1 MINIEIIEYIKR
13 QLQMGDTQEKI
24 KSDLLAN
31 GWTDADI
38 NEAMISIVPQNIPIM
53 AQSNEIKSPRKISSI
68 ISIIIILVLIVSTVF
83 AYKIY
88 KNKTHL
94 ITTDSTEKVN
104 TEMAFENNNVE
115 VVPIDNI
122 NKVDNLENS
131 SNSSLVSSDL
141 WTIYDRMTLALE
153 NKDVKS
159 FNAVSYTQ
167 VTPDQASE
175 FSQIAPFLHD
185 QNLKTVKSNYINK
198 WQDEKQAIYSTN
210 PQKDDGTEAYRYKQ
224 GIVMFINKDGSWKVL
239 SSGTEIGWNVL
250 KKGTNNTAAQ
260 IEKELQAMLLDSD
273 KDGLTNQD
281 EICGGAKQYD
291 TKCIKTD
298 PNKRDTDGNGLWD
311 GIEAALRK

>member
-24 KSDLLAN
+24 RSDLLAN
-31 GWTDADI
+31 GWTEADI
-38 NEAMISIVPQNIPIM
+38 NEAMISLVPQNIPIM

-68 ISIIIILVLIVSTVF
+68 TSIIVILVLIVGTIF
-83 AYKIY
+83 TYKIY
-88 KNKTHL
+88 KDKTDL

-141 WTIYDRMTLALE
+141 WTIYDKMTLALK
-153 NKDVKS
+153 NKDIKS
-159 FNAVSYTQ
+159 FNTVSYTQ
-167 VTPDQASE
+167 VAPDEASQ
-175 FSQIAPFLHD
+175 FNQIAPFLHD

-210 PQKDDGTEAYRYKQ
+210 PQKDDNTEAYRYKQ

-239 SSGTEIGWNVL
+239 SSSSEIGWNVL

-273 KDGLTNQD
+273 KDGLTDQD

-298 PNKRDTDGNGLWD
+298 PNKRDTDGNGWWD
-311 GIEAALRK
+311 GIEEALRK